1 MADHHERTI
10 DRWVA
15 RAPARGAVGVIV
27 VGSVARGTA
36 HADSDVDVYEVVRD
50 DRYEAVV
57 TDGPLSYVDRE
68 AADYPDGYVDVK
80 VVSPRLLRRAV
91 AEADEPLRASFMGAR
106 VAYDE
111 TGELAALVRDIV
123 RVDDDH
129 VNIVMRA
136 MLAQA
141 SLHGRYFL
149 PHGLLTG
156 DAALG
161 AHAAVHAAYAL
172 GRCVLARHRV
182 LFRGQKYLSE
192 QLRSVGE
199 AGAADAINSLCA
211 HPSIG
216 AFSAAVEA
224 TVGTVPEPDAALS
237 RFVLDNEWSWF
248 TGTPVPEHR

>member
-1 MADHHERTI
+1 MADHHDRTI

-36 HADSDVDVYEVVRD
+36 RADSDVDVYEVVRD
-50 DRYEAVV
+50 DCYEAVV

-68 AADYPDGYVDVK
+68 AADYPGGYVDVK
-80 VVSPRLLRRAV
+80 VVSPRLLRRAI
-91 AEADEPLRASFMGAR
+91 AAADEPFRSSFMGAR

-111 TGELAALVRDIV
+111 TGELAALVRDIT

-129 VNIVMRA
+129 VDVVTRS

-149 PHGLLTG
+149 PHGLVTG
-156 DAALG
+156 DATLS

-172 GRCVLARHRV
+172 GRCVLARHRA
-182 LFRGQKYLSE
+182 LFRGQKYLNE
-192 QLRSVGE
+192 QLRSLGE
-199 AGAADAINSLCA
+199 PEAADAISALCA
-211 HPSIG
+211 HPSIR
-216 AFSAAVEA
+216 AFDAAVEA
-224 TVGTVPEPDAALS
+224 TVGMIPEPDAALS